1 MNDAV
6 SRARVI
12 EDSFSNLFQEL
23 CAIFTAVNPEF
34 NVVSHKVLKD
44 SLGMSRGV
52 GFAR

>member
-1 MNDAV
+1 MR
-6 SRARVI
+6 SVI
-12 EDSFSNLFQEL
+12 AWVVKATGSNLSQEL